1 MINIKNFTPGD
12 PKTPEQLELA
22 NKHRVLFLFSE
33 DGQEWYESQKQFAA
47 DTIKFSYDADGVI
60 RSISRD
66 VSALWPVGLSVAE
79 VPGTTANRRADI
91 SGRWGFDG
99 ENVIDLMTMEKA
111 RRVKR
116 DEINRWRDNQ
126 EDGSAVFEWNGHKWD
141 ASKASQERLSSILQ
155 LTRIANLPA
164 GFYWTDADNNDV
176 VVTPDDLV
184 SINENMTATMVMQG
198 WKIHERQ
205 REMKKE
211 VDELSRVNDILN
223 YPVGWVE

>member
-1 MINIKNFTPGD
+1 MNIKNFTPGD

-33 DGQEWYESQKQFAA
+33 DGQEWYESQKQFAP
-47 DTIKFSYDADGVI
+47 DTIKFTYDSDGVI

-66 VSALWPVGLSVAE
+66 VSALWPVNLSVAE
-79 VPGTTANRRADI
+79 VPDTTANRRADI

-99 ENVIDLMTMEKA
+99 ENVVDLMTPEKA
-111 RRVKR
+111 RRTKR
-116 DEINRWRDNQ
+116 DEINRWRDRQ
-126 EDGSAVFEWNGHKWD
+126 EEGNVVFEWNGHRWD
-141 ASKASQERLSSILQ
+141 ASKASQERLSSILV
-155 LTRIANLPA
+155 LTRTANLPV

-176 VVTPDDLV
+176 SVTPDDLV
-184 SINENMTATMVMQG
+184 SINENMTATMVLQG

-211 VDELSRVNDILN
+211 VDGLVRVNDILN
-223 YPVGWVE
+223 YPVGWGE

>member
-1 MINIKNFTPGD
+1 MINIKNFTPGA

-33 DGQEWYESQKQFAA
+33 DGQEWYESQKQFAP
-47 DTIKFSYDADGVI
+47 DTIKFTYDSDGVI

-66 VSALWPVGLSVAE
+66 VSALWPVDKSVAE
-79 VPGTTANRRADI
+79 VADTTANRRADI

-99 ENVIDLMTMEKA
+99 ENVVDLMTPEKA

-116 DEINRWRDNQ
+116 DEINRWRDRQ
-126 EDGSAVFEWNGHKWD
+126 EDGSTVFEWNGHKWD
-141 ASKASQERLSSILQ
+141 ASKASQERLSSILV
-155 LTRIANLPA
+155 LTRTANLPA

-205 REMKKE
+205 RDMKKE

-223 YPVGWVE
+223 YSVGWTE